1 MLLSCEKDISID
13 MDEAIDRLGRS
24 SKVLEEALLFK

>member
-13 MDEAIDRLGRS
+13 MDEAI
-24 SKVLEEALLFK
+24 EALGGTTGQVQF